1 MSIQTHR
8 ALTLPYPK
16 REWRGTRNKTV
27 GILLP
32 KIMRNKLWD
41 FEDLGERYQHVFSR
55 ILLFF
60 NPHLC
65 LEKYFLPTYLLLFFL
80 SVSSQFETVFFF
92 LKHTHPRFSSRC
104 SKSYQENNFESSIV
118 FTLVRNPPGS
128 LLFFFILL
136 APYLKRSTFLKLR
149 RRHSRRYHLAP
160 FSDFHPSEVAFVS
173 FF

>member
-1 MSIQTHR
+1 MR
-8 ALTLPYPK
+8 F
-16 REWRGTRNKTV
+16 RGFRGTIST
-27 GILLP
+27 I
-32 KIMRNKLWD
+32 
-41 FEDLGERYQHVFSR
+41 FSR

>member
-1 MSIQTHR
+1 MR
-8 ALTLPYPK
+8 F
-16 REWRGTRNKTV
+16 RGFRGTIST
-27 GILLP
+27 I
-32 KIMRNKLWD
+32 
-41 FEDLGERYQHVFSR
+41 FSR

-128 LLFFFILL
+128 LLFFFYLIGTLFETFYVSKITSTTLPSISLGSVFGFSPERSRVCFLFL
-136 APYLKRSTFLKLR
+136 AGANEYYLKLSHDPSPSLPTFPSLK
-149 RRHSRRYHLAP
+149 
-160 FSDFHPSEVAFVS
+160 
-173 FF
+173 